1 MEKVTRRH
9 TYAAAERFILS
20 REFFGM
26 KLGLQNITDFLES
39 IGTPQ
44 LKYETIHLAGTNGK
58 GSSSAMLDAVL
69 QAAGYRVGLFTSP
82 HLVDFRERIKVNGE
96 KIDRRAIIAFI
107 DKHRRQLTKVKLSFF
122 ELVTALAL
130 DHFARKEVDI
140 AVMETGLGGRL
151 DATNVLSPLLTI
163 ATDISKDHV
172 EILGSTIRKIAW
184 EKAGIIKPGVPHLIG
199 MLPEAA
205 VKVMRDVCRK
215 QGAPLY
221 RLQRVDFVPHANG
234 MNLDFKSNGL
244 SFRRLSPSL
253 VGTHQLTNTA
263 LVLKAIEILKKHTNL
278 SVSKSA
284 VKSGLTH
291 TVWPG
296 RFQIIEQEAR
306 PTLVL
311 DVCHNAG
318 GVAAFADSFRRR
330 FPGRK
335 AFMIAGFV
343 KRKPHQQ
350 MFDRLS
356 PISAGYYLVPLK
368 TKRSTD
374 TSEMLSNIRWR
385 GVPVRKLGSVT
396 TAYNKLLKLC
406 GPDDIITIIGSHYLV
421 GEFLKLNGW

>member
-1 MEKVTRRH
+1 
-9 TYAAAERFILS
+9 
-20 REFFGM
+20 M

-44 LKYETIHLAGTNGK
+44 LKYDTIHLAGTNGK
-58 GSSSAMLDAVL
+58 GSSAAMLDSVL
-69 QAAGYRVGLFTSP
+69 RAAGYKVGLFTSP
-82 HLVDFRERIKVNGE
+82 HLVDFRERIKVSGE
-96 KIDRRAIIAFI
+96 KIDRRAVIAFV
-107 DKHRRQLTKVKLSFF
+107 DKYRRQLTRTKLSFF

-130 DHFARKEVDI
+130 DYFERKGVDV

-163 ATDISKDHV
+163 TTDISKDHV

-184 EKAGIIKPGVPHLIG
+184 EKAGIIKPNVPHLIG
-199 MLPEAA
+199 MLPEDA
-205 VKVMRDVCRK
+205 VRVMRDVCRK
-215 QGAPLY
+215 QRSPLY
-221 RLQRVDFVPHANG
+221 RLRQADFVPHRDATR
-234 MNLDFKSNGL
+234 LDFKSNGL
-244 SFRRLSPSL
+244 SFRSLVPSL
-253 VGTHQLTNTA
+253 AGTHQLTNAA
-263 LVLKAIEILKKHTNL
+263 LVLKAIELLKKHTNL
-278 SVSKSA
+278 SISKSS

-296 RFQIIEQEAR
+296 RFQIIPRHPE

-318 GVAAFADSFRRR
+318 GVAAFAESFQRKY
-330 FPGRK
+330 PGKK
-335 AFMIAGFV
+335 AHMIAGFV
-343 KRKPHQQ
+343 KRKPHQK
-350 MFDRLS
+350 MFDLLS

-374 TSEMLSNIRWR
+374 TTEILGAIKWR
-385 GVPVRKLGSVT
+385 GVPVRKFGSVT

-421 GEFLKLNGW
+421 GEFLKMNGWK